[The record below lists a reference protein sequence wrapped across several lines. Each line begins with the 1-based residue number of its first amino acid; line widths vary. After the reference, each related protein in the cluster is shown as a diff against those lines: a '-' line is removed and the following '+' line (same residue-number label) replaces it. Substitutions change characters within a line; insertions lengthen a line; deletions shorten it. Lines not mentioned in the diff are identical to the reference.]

1 VQKLQ
6 NTEKILIILSH
17 GCATLESLE
26 EKTRIPRGELL
37 VYLTRLYKRGLVHRK
52 WQKYGGKKF
61 REYCLKYRDEVL
73 K

>member
-17 GCATLESLE
+17 GCVTLEGLE

-37 VYLTRLYKRGLVHRK
+37 VYLTRLYKRDLIYRK

-61 REYCLKYRDEVL
+61 REYCLKGKDEIL
-73 K
+73 R